1 LSLRTY
7 WQSGALN
14 TGTLRPPTKHEA
26 TLRACNVMIAVAL
39 AVASCSKETEY
50 TDRQRACIAKRYSKY
65 DATKFDQCV
74 DVCQQCLAGTT
85 TTCTTS
91 CKLKGA
97 N

>member
-1 LSLRTY
+1 MSH
-7 WQSGALN
+7 N
-14 TGTLRPPTKHEA
+14 A
-26 TLRACNVMIAVAL
+26 TLRRCGVLITVAL
-39 AVASCSKETEY
+39 AVASCSKEIEY
-50 TDRQRACIAKRYSKY
+50 TDRQRVCIAERYSKY

-91 CKLKGA
+91 CKLKST